1 MRGGLSGDG
10 AMKRIAFVTFG
21 PAPDMTAD
29 DALAAAALEEQAVR
43 VVSVPWDSRDMDWSQ
58 LDAVVIRS
66 TWDYHRRCDD
76 FCVWAERVEAAGTPL
91 WNPAAVVRW
100 NADKRY
106 LRDLERAGVSVVP
119 TEWIRRGSRADLR
132 AVLERRGWQ
141 RAVVKPSVSATG
153 YRTSLIDGDGVDEHA
168 PALAALLEDADAL
181 VQPFLPQVQRE
192 GEWSFVFFA
201 GGDGEL
207 AFSHAVLKRPAPGDF
222 RVQVEYGGS
231 HTGATPPARLRRQ
244 VEMIARQVACV
255 APGPLLYARLDGVV
269 ASDAGAGMG
278 GFMLME
284 AELIEPALF
293 LACADGAARFARAIA
308 AA

>member
-1 MRGGLSGDG
+1 MRGSPAGDG
-10 AMKRIAFVTFG
+10 AAKRIAFVTFG
-21 PAPDMTAD
+21 AAPDMTAD
-29 DALAAAALEEQAVR
+29 DALAAAALGGRSVR
-43 VVSVPWDSRDMDWSQ
+43 VVSVPWDAPDMDWSQ
-58 LDAVVIRS
+58 LDAAVIRS
-66 TWDYHRRCDD
+66 TWDYHRRRDE
-76 FCVWAERVEAAGTPL
+76 FCAWAARVEAVGTPL
-91 WNPAAVVRW
+91 WNPAAVVQW

-106 LRDLERAGVSVVP
+106 LLDLERAGVSVVP
-119 TEWIRRGSRADLR
+119 TEWIGRGSGADLR
-132 AVLERRGWQ
+132 AVLERRGWE

-153 YRTSLIDGDGVDEHA
+153 FRTSLIDAHGVDEHA
-168 PALAALLEDADAL
+168 PGLAALLEDADAL

-192 GEWSFVFFA
+192 GEWSFVLFA

-231 HTGATPPARLRRQ
+231 HASAVPPARLRRQ
-244 VEMIARQVACV
+244 VEMIARRVARV

-269 ASDAGAGMG
+269 AGEENAGTS

-293 LACADGAARFARAIA
+293 LANGDGAARFAAAIA